1 MKALTFCL
9 CSYTSPS
16 LSSRPCSLHR
26 SLSLASLR
34 PGWLSLRWCKGTD
47 TESVQSGILGSSF
60 LAEDKEGPQCLCSG
74 CDPACTGPCVGSSVL
89 VSPVPGC
96 LAPWACLESC
106 LPWCAPLALGEC
118 DKAVWEAEVVAESVR
133 QRWELKSHLLSPTWS
148 INHKPISLSN
158 WVQQE
163 QSLLHYFHAGRAG
176 TALWESNV
184 AKKGQQ
190 DCEVPGESE
199 WKVLWGR
206 GVPVEPW
213 SSQ

>member
-1 MKALTFCL
+1 MVDKALAEVQKGVQLSSLCLPSSTPLNINAALIPPKFMATLIVYRFFLMKALTFCL

-34 PGWLSLRWCKGTD
+34 PGWLSPRWCKGTD

-96 LAPWACLESC
+96 LAPWACLKSC
-106 LPWCAPLALGEC
+106 LP
-118 DKAVWEAEVVAESVR
+118 
-133 QRWELKSHLLSPTWS
+133 
-148 INHKPISLSN
+148 
-158 WVQQE
+158 
-163 QSLLHYFHAGRAG
+163 
-176 TALWESNV
+176 
-184 AKKGQQ
+184 
-190 DCEVPGESE
+190 
-199 WKVLWGR
+199 
-206 GVPVEPW
+206 
-213 SSQ
+213 